1 LLLHGV
7 SPHCFIT
14 ERGVI
19 VVGEDE
25 DPLKHVL
32 GSSGAHAHTGITR
45 VNTRSRAAIKR
56 EVLLFA
62 QNSGTDEQRVAEIT
76 FARADL
82 FLEGRPILQ
91 GLQLLQHRCVRLV
104 QGARDV
110 HSS

>member
-1 LLLHGV
+1 MVKMKIRLNM
-7 SPHCFIT
+7 F
-14 ERGVI
+14 
-19 VVGEDE
+19 
-25 DPLKHVL
+25 L
-32 GSSGAHAHTGITR
+32 GALEHMHTR